1 MTLNKEES
9 KEDLKNLLGF
19 MGIEIL
25 YAIDKGARHDE
36 TIKLFSG
43 LPISCIKGRT
53 PILLELNLIFL
64 NKKEY
69 FLTEKG
75 INLKNQLEGVNS
87 HRSNI

>member
-9 KEDLKNLLGF
+9 MEDLKNLLGF

-25 YAIDKGARHDE
+25 YAIDKGARYDE

-43 LPISCIKGRT
+43 LPISCVKGRI
-53 PILLELNLIFL
+53 PILLELDLIFFK
-64 NKKEY
+64 KKEY

-75 INLKNQLEGVNS
+75 INLKNQLEAAN
-87 HRSNI
+87 